1 MAAICRDSFFAIKP
15 IPRVVG
21 KFLLQRTDPNA
32 PDKKEIVE
40 SQFLELGWANKDN
53 QLKEYVRG
61 NLDAPLKEYLP
72 TIERINVNRLVIHA
86 RHKVYKA
93 ALKAFELSNKLKSRA

>member
-1 MAAICRDSFFAIKP
+1 MASICRDSFFAIKP

-21 KFLLQRTDPNA
+21 KFLLQQTDPNA
-32 PDKKEIVE
+32 PAKKEIQE
-40 SQFLELGWANKDN
+40 SQFLELGWTLKEN

-72 TIERINVNRLVIHA
+72 TIERININRLVIHA
-86 RHKVYKA
+86 RHKVYMK
-93 ALKAFELSNKLKSRA
+93 ALKAFALSNKLKNNA